1 MPKAPRRQPQSLKG
15 KTVMTNNLY
24 PHDTGETPGHT
35 TPRPE
40 AGILG
45 ATEDG
50 LVDESAIL
58 LAAWAAEDDE
68 DAEAGT

>member
-1 MPKAPRRQPQSLKG
+1 
-15 KTVMTNNLY
+15 MTNNLY

>member
-1 MPKAPRRQPQSLKG
+1 
-15 KTVMTNNLY
+15 MTNSQY
-24 PHDTGETPGHT
+24 PNDTGAIPGHT
-35 TPRPE
+35 NTRPD
-40 AGILG
+40 AAILG

>member
-1 MPKAPRRQPQSLKG
+1 MTRDN
-15 KTVMTNNLY
+15 TNN
-24 PHDTGETPGHT
+24 TGAIPGHT

-40 AGILG
+40 TGILG